1 MLPQNHL
8 PIDNRQAFGAIE
20 PNHPNDAMVHIKN
33 LSKQIENGENQ
44 SPDQPVIEDNLSV
57 STIPPQD
64 ERYKDIQTKQIDN
77 LRKDIDKLSEPHKAN
92 FNIFKDILNNSN
104 LTYNNFKDI
113 LKIKLAPETKQ
124 LYLELLHYIAQN
136 IIRNNNT
143 EDLNIV
149 SNKTHYA
156 NALKYN
162 VKLFVQVAEQ
172 NNIAISPEVIS
183 MILSNGLYYHLDR
196 FEDKLLINDLNFN
209 LSTVA
214 QDTTC
219 KTCDIIYNNRTN
231 NTDVTNNTNVTD
243 ITDVMYIPNK
253 EQKYIENINEKE
265 IINIFDTRTMKRFIM
280 SFYHI
285 IMDNS
290 PNNILNNTINNEL
303 LLILSAIFYLGNG
316 HYRDTN
322 TQNDFN
328 IKFKNNSKDHRR
340 NLYKNILNNDFLTNL
355 EKQFFKHVKTNNVFK
370 SYINNQQNLNPKLK
384 EFIAKNINDNKQS
397 GGATVSNDNDP
408 KATNTLANV
417 DDGKYDNYY
426 DTVQT
431 WLDKYQEI
439 QDNYTKF
446 LRDFNEKV
454 NKYKNLI
461 TSGNDSIK
469 TFMDEFQ
476 KPEAITNSAKFSNL
490 KSSLNN
496 IKSEFKEFDTTHSIK
511 DFNTLLDNITNL
523 DNTIVEK
530 IKGDKTL
537 KMLFKEKDFETFKR
551 DIIGDHKRLISSI
564 KDKLTNYYNL
574 LKYSEVKN
582 IVQKIES
589 MSSYMGKIMIDATKN
604 SRNSNNND
612 YQNSIS
618 DTGNE
623 ILSKLPKI
631 DSDSLNSVFNFEEI
645 LKSAKPPLELQ
656 SKTSDIT
663 TRLEKL
669 KGNIKHRNKTAINKV
684 VDSVDHGD
692 ERAGQYNSPSM
703 YQRLWDRYLEDVS
716 DSDKLLEDSQ
726 DKLYSAFKSNNLDPK
741 SALVLT
747 REDKVLFVLIVF
759 VIRQIVLSIIDIIIE
774 KDLVTSL
781 FACLLCYIGF
791 YVLFMIIIMFII
803 NMDDYK
809 LRIMFNYFN
818 MHVNSNGFIMHIILI
833 IGFTL
838 IMYSLI
844 YNMNHNLDTPTKN
857 MLTEVEKLRLTYKLE
872 LMTIAVFVFV
882 AASDL
887 ILT

>member
-1 MLPQNHL
+1 LINTLDFQLIQGKRVQMCSTCQFIYNFTKQNKYYD
-8 PIDNRQAFGAIE
+8 I
-20 PNHPNDAMVHIKN
+20 NDINDIKN
-33 LSKQIENGENQ
+33 DKKRKEKFSDKIIKDKGLDIFQQ
-44 SPDQPVIEDNLSV
+44 S
-57 STIPPQD
+57 
-64 ERYKDIQTKQIDN
+64 
-77 LRKDIDKLSEPHKAN
+77 
-92 FNIFKDILNNSN
+92 
-104 LTYNNFKDI
+104 
-113 LKIKLAPETKQ
+113 
-124 LYLELLHYIAQN
+124 
-136 IIRNNNT
+136 
-143 EDLNIV
+143 
-149 SNKTHYA
+149 
-156 NALKYN
+156 
-162 VKLFVQVAEQ
+162 
-172 NNIAISPEVIS
+172 
-183 MILSNGLYYHLDR
+183 
-196 FEDKLLINDLNFN
+196 
-209 LSTVA
+209 
-214 QDTTC
+214 
-219 KTCDIIYNNRTN
+219 
-231 NTDVTNNTNVTD
+231 
-243 ITDVMYIPNK
+243 
-253 EQKYIENINEKE
+253 
-265 IINIFDTRTMKRFIM
+265 TRKRFIM
-280 SFYHI
+280 SFYNI
-285 IMDNS
+285 INDNS
-290 PNNILNNTINNEL
+290 SDNILRTTTNKDL
-303 LLILSAIFYLGNG
+303 LLILAAIFYLVNDHYIGYQNQKGNKNKG
-316 HYRDTN
+316 IFKISFKKQTN
-322 TQNDFN
+322 N
-328 IKFKNNSKDHRR
+328 RR
-340 NLYKNILNNDFLTNL
+340 NLYKPKDTDKFLERLEDIFFNHIKKNTIL
-355 EKQFFKHVKTNNVFK
+355 KQYIIEQSKLDDDSKQINKYLFK
-370 SYINNQQNLNPKLK
+370 
-384 EFIAKNINDNKQS
+384 FIKKNIDSNQA

-408 KATNTLANV
+408 KATNTLANAAQV

-446 LRDFNEKV
+446 LRDFNEKI

-461 TSGNDSIK
+461 TSGKDSIK
-469 TFMDEFQ
+469 TFKDEFE
-476 KPEAITNSAKFSNL
+476 KPEAITNSAKFSSL

-496 IKSEFKEFDTTHSIK
+496 IKSEFKEFDTMHSIK

-551 DIIGDHKRLISSI
+551 DTIGEHKRLISSI

-589 MSSYMGKIMIDATKN
+589 MSSYMGKIIIDATKS

-612 YQNSIS
+612 YQNSITES
-618 DTGNE
+618 AAE
-623 ILSKLPKI
+623 IASKLTKI
-631 DSDSLNSVFNFEEI
+631 DTESTSMNTGFNFENI
-645 LKSAKPPLELQ
+645 LKRMNPPLDLQ
-656 SKTSDIT
+656 TKTTEIT

-684 VDSVDHGD
+684 VDSIDHDD

-759 VIRQIVLSIIDIIIE
+759 VIRQIVLSIIDVLIE
-774 KDLVTSL
+774 KDIITSL
-781 FACLLCYIGF
+781 FASLLCYIGF
-791 YVLFMIIIMFII
+791 YILFMIVVMFIV

-833 IGFTL
+833 TGFTL

-844 YNMNHNLDTPTKN
+844 YNMNHNLDNPSKN